1 MVAADAMLEEGV
13 YERGTIDCPA
23 GVIVVV
29 NQEII
34 TYNSLR
40 QAWRMQE

>member
-29 NQEII
+29 VNQEII

-40 QAWRMQE
+40 QAWRM